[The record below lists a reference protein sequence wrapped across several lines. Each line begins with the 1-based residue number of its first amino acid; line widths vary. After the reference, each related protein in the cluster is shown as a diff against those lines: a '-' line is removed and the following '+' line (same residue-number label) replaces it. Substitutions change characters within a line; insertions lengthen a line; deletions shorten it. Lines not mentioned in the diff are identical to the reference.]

1 MATIEDLF
9 AALKEA
15 DKAGDV
21 EGATKLAQYISNLG
35 YGPQIEPEKPA
46 PKVGVTDYLKDIPKA
61 VGRGAVGLLET
72 AGIGAAAALP
82 EEYETKAREF
92 ITGAATPAKEYLAP
106 ATPEIGES
114 IPSKLFAGV
123 GSTAPFFA
131 LGPLGLAG
139 RLAATGLGTAA
150 GAGEARTGAELA
162 GATPE
167 ERAKATALGAPT
179 GLLDLI
185 APNIGPLKNL
195 LTTAL
200 ARGGVEGLTEA
211 AQKVAQNMIA
221 KGIYNPEQDVLAGSG
236 EEGAYGAGVGALTS
250 LLVDLTLGRRAK
262 GPKAGEQPAAPPVSE
277 APAVPEVP
285 SAVPPAVPPTAGGF
299 SAEDAARLRQEAEQ
313 AEVARQEAIAERERL
328 AEEERQQAMAT
339 TQERMAGVP
348 GMAGMPGA
356 NEAMMGQV
364 RRRQAEEAAAE
375 QARQQAEVQRQRD
388 EQLAQEDELRSQ
400 IDKINNTTFSADPV
414 QNQIAKDRA
423 LGQLRSELGSMTA
436 ARIRA
441 EQAEPPKYEPITA
454 PQEAPKGAKVTKF
467 TPEEEAEI
475 EGLKSNLSEVNKEIA
490 KAKKEKTSLFNRLKG
505 ELIYRPGSFGIKD
518 IDSDN
523 KALGALFNKKGQGVL
538 LEDLVADGSLDEFLP
553 ARNRALIGGVQNP
566 NFDASAAVEHIADKL
581 RTRQY
586 GSTAESET
594 LGRLTEEKDR
604 IQQEIDRLQTVPEV
618 NLDLARRAGVPKAEE
633 EQISLPDLEA
643 DAQMKGVDTEALKQR
658 VATANPDATPEQFL
672 GFYRGALGAAT
683 STSPSYDIGGYEYTA
698 EELETSIAERLTD
711 EEIDEYIAQAE
722 AEQAATA
729 RVAKKPAPR
738 SKAEP
743 APKREAEEEPLTPE
757 PTAEP
762 EDIKI
767 PGARQSV
774 ALGDA
779 VVDNDWDRI
788 TDELQKSKNP
798 IIANIGR
805 MSKDLVGVFT
815 EINPRVVRASN
826 PRALAGWSPST
837 NGIYFKNKTAASSE
851 HVVAHE
857 ATHAL
862 TYYAVKNPRPDQ
874 KAAVKRLDNLYR
886 FVKTKLKAEGK
897 GKLYGLKNMDEFLAE
912 ANGNPDF
919 QKELARIPYQKQTA
933 WGAFTQAV
941 ADILGIK
948 NSSALTEV
956 LALTEEL
963 TTPAS
968 RKTVAK
974 PPVQEKKPTT
984 QAKPPTEAK
993 PEKPPVLTAPPG
1005 FKLKKGRNEQV
1016 VLAAQELDAGRI
1028 TKEEYDRYVDY
1039 YMEIAPVPSP
1049 EPPLNE
1055 AGMKRVLKSNQVEKI
1070 NPSIAN
1076 NTPVGLRMDINALE
1090 KAKLLREKTGENV
1103 NGSVVAIHPKNNPR
1117 SPIGYSG
1124 SAYVTN
1130 AKFAPRNEAEA
1141 MQVAMNLKD
1150 KSPQQTI
1157 EGRWV
1162 NKSNDEIYRMV
1173 QEHLNDPSWAQVNF
1187 DPLRHSFFFDRT
1199 TRQPILSADEV
1210 LQVGRF
1216 VLAKNP
1222 VYGKREDFLYMEGK
1236 GTAPDT
1242 PAFKKWFGD
1251 SKVVDENGEPLVVY
1265 HGTTKDFD
1273 VFKSDAYR
1281 GQSFF
1286 TDSPNVAGTY
1296 AKDKGGSVY
1305 PVYLKINKPFE
1316 HDFDGKSWDKIR
1328 RKDLP
1333 FKVSSKLIDANAQ
1346 SGYGPNAEFSLQA
1359 VAAAAQDAG
1368 YDGLIAR
1375 NVRDSLDV
1383 SGGQETSTV
1392 YVVNGDTQIKS
1403 AIGNRG
1409 TYSETEPS
1417 IIALELSPTAR
1428 DALEILEGQGRTV
1441 KAPEPGYIEKT
1452 KQSWDNAVQNPKLT
1466 REQAIS
1472 TFRKWL
1478 DQFETWAFS
1487 SDAGLNNQI
1496 RKAIIESTLG
1506 QEEKI
1511 GRLLNASLSQTVHS
1525 DAVANLFLTKG
1536 DIKWDDVIKKWVGVD
1551 SDNNILKLSKQ
1562 MDAIADKHG
1571 MTKEQIE
1578 LIAHTAFEAKRT
1590 QSLIREN
1597 ANIVARAEA
1606 MRAEAA
1612 RIRADSPVAAS
1623 ELLEKANRLEKTQKI
1638 IHLVDQDGNID
1649 YEAIKAGMTQFE
1661 LFPELNDVVKTWDG
1675 IRSNALKVMVDT
1687 GLYSQEEAENLMAN
1701 ADYVPFFRE
1710 DQIEQGKG
1718 PKEFLRSLSVQ
1729 ADKRMKGSRK
1739 PVNDIF
1745 DNMVRWT
1752 QYAVN
1757 RGVRNRSALALVDAA
1772 GSVGLG
1778 EKVSGPKDGENVV
1791 RVWRN
1796 GQEEYHSMADPM
1808 FVSAFQGLESVS
1820 IPTVKFFSK
1829 FADVLRNS
1837 VVLFPL
1843 FSVSQVT
1850 QDSFAAMFSSG
1861 LKPQFALSIPFRAA
1875 KEFLQTLR
1883 GKSSIHEELKNVGV
1897 VGVRDFTSSIIRSE
1911 VEVLSGLKKDKSF
1924 WDKVKRQLGNFAMA
1938 ADNAVRQATYEA
1950 ALAQGMSRAEAIEKA
1965 FEIFNVRRRGS
1976 SQMLA
1981 MAGQVIPFFNA
1992 YLAAQ
1997 NVAYRTLTGVGTSP
2011 TERKAALQTLAAT
2024 TASVMAL
2031 SMLYAMMM
2039 GDDEG
2044 YEKKP
2049 TPTRDRLLMI
2059 PGTNGLGI
2067 PLRADAFVLP
2077 KVLAEHTYHLI
2088 TENGMTDPAKF
2099 RASLASL
2106 LANSILSP
2114 TPVPQAVK
2122 PLAEAILNYDFFQQQ
2137 PLVGIYQAKKDKS
2150 RQFEDSTSEFAKVLG
2165 QTELI
2170 SPIVADHLI
2179 RGMFGSFGGLFL
2191 MTTNPLIAAM
2201 AGTTRPDMSLQD
2213 AANAIPNA
2221 SAFVSKEYEVGLRKD
2236 FYALK
2241 DITDRA
2247 ANTLSD
2253 LKNRS
2258 PQEIEEYLSDE
2269 KVRQRLALS
2278 PVVNRIANQ
2287 LTTIRKQV
2295 NMITNIEDP
2304 KFTSERK
2311 EEEIRK
2317 LREMEYQLLKN
2328 IDLRKLREMAQM

>member
-21 EGATKLAQYISNLG
+21 EGATKLAQYISSLG

-92 ITGAATPAKEYLAP
+92 ITGAATPAKQYLAP

-114 IPSKLFAGV
+114 IPGKLFAGV

-185 APNIGPLKNL
+185 APNIGPLKSL

-200 ARGGVEGLTEA
+200 ARGGVEGVTEA

-250 LLVDLTLGRRAK
+250 LIIDLALGRRAK
-262 GPKAGEQPAAPPVSE
+262 GPKAGEEPAVPPVAE

-285 SAVPPAVPPTAGGF
+285 SAVPEVPTAVPPTAGGF

-328 AEEERQQAMAT
+328 AEEERQQAMAA
-339 TQERMAGVP
+339 TQERMAGLP
-348 GMAGMPGA
+348 GIAGAPGA
-356 NEAMMGQV
+356 NEAMMGEV
-364 RRRQAEEAAAE
+364 RRRQEEEAAAE

-388 EQLAQEDELRSQ
+388 EQLVREDELRSQ
-400 IDKINNTTFSADPV
+400 IDEINNTTFSADPV
-414 QNQIAKDRA
+414 QNQIAKERA
-423 LGQLRSELGSMTA
+423 LGQLRTELGSMIA
-436 ARIRA
+436 ARTRA
-441 EQAEPPKYEPITA
+441 EQAEPPKFEPITA
-454 PQEAPKGAKVTKF
+454 PQEVPKGAKVTKF

-586 GSTAESET
+586 GSTAESEM

-729 RVAKKPAPR
+729 RTAKKPAPR
-738 SKAEP
+738 AKAEP
-743 APKREAEEEPLTPE
+743 APKRKAEEEPVTPE

-767 PGARQSV
+767 PDARQSV
-774 ALGDA
+774 ALSDA
-779 VVDNDWDRI
+779 VVDNDWGRI

-805 MSKDLVGVFT
+805 MSRDLAGVFT

-826 PRALAGWSPST
+826 QRALAGWSPNT

-857 ATHAL
+857 VTHAL
-862 TYYAVKNPRPDQ
+862 TYYAVNNPRPDQ

-912 ANGNPDF
+912 ANGNPEF

-933 WGAFTQAV
+933 WGAFTQAI

-963 TTPAS
+963 TTPQS

-974 PPVQEKKPTT
+974 TSKKETS
-984 QAKPPTEAK
+984 K
-993 PEKPPVLTAPPG
+993 
-1005 FKLKKGRNEQV
+1005 
-1016 VLAAQELDAGRI
+1016 I
-1028 TKEEYDRYVDY
+1028 
-1039 YMEIAPVPSP
+1039 VP
-1049 EPPLNE
+1049 
-1055 AGMKRVLKSNQVEKI
+1055 VEK
-1070 NPSIAN
+1070 
-1076 NTPVGLRMDINALE
+1076 TPWSERETPDAYG
-1090 KAKLLREKTGENV
+1090 REKTLSQMYKRMLNTYDELDSVEDAYDYAYEN
-1103 NGSVVAIHPKNNPR
+1103 ATPEEKYILR
-1117 SPIGYSG
+1117 
-1124 SAYVTN
+1124 
-1130 AKFAPRNEAEA
+1130 E
-1141 MQVAMNLKD
+1141 LKKD
-1150 KSPQQTI
+1150 
-1157 EGRWV
+1157 
-1162 NKSNDEIYRMV
+1162 
-1173 QEHLNDPSWAQVNF
+1173 
-1187 DPLRHSFFFDRT
+1187 
-1199 TRQPILSADEV
+1199 
-1210 LQVGRF
+1210 
-1216 VLAKNP
+1216 
-1222 VYGKREDFLYMEGK
+1222 DFLGFDYPHQAIRAIIEDPNAYEMSRGLK
-1236 GTAPDT
+1236 TAISRL
-1242 PAFKKWFGD
+1242 G
-1251 SKVVDENGEPLVVY
+1251 NQY
-1265 HGTTKDFD
+1265 ITKD
-1273 VFKSDAYR
+1273 
-1281 GQSFF
+1281 
-1286 TDSPNVAGTY
+1286 
-1296 AKDKGGSVY
+1296 
-1305 PVYLKINKPFE
+1305 L
-1316 HDFDGKSWDKIR
+1316 
-1328 RKDLP
+1328 L
-1333 FKVSSKLIDANAQ
+1333 
-1346 SGYGPNAEFSLQA
+1346 A
-1359 VAAAAQDAG
+1359 V
-1368 YDGLIAR
+1368 
-1375 NVRDSLDV
+1375 
-1383 SGGQETSTV
+1383 
-1392 YVVNGDTQIKS
+1392 
-1403 AIGNRG
+1403 
-1409 TYSETEPS
+1409 
-1417 IIALELSPTAR
+1417 ELSPTAR

-1452 KQSWDNAVQNPKLT
+1452 KQAWDNAVQNPKLT
-1466 REQAIS
+1466 KEQALNS
-1472 TFRKWL
+1472 FSKL
-1478 DQFETWAFS
+1478 SSQFKTWAFS
-1487 SDAGLNNQI
+1487 SDAGLQDQI
-1496 RKAIIESTLG
+1496 RKAVLESTIG

-1511 GRLLNASLSQTVHS
+1511 GILLNASLSQTVNS
-1525 DAVANLFLTKG
+1525 DAIANLFLMKG
-1536 DIKWDDVIKKWVGVD
+1536 NVKWDEDLKKWVAVED
-1551 SDNNILKLSKQ
+1551 KNNIATLSGQ
-1562 MDAIADKHG
+1562 LDQIAEKHG

-1590 QSLIREN
+1590 LSLIREN
-1597 ANIVARAEA
+1597 EKIAAQAEA
-1606 MRAEAA
+1606 MRSEAK

-1623 ELLEKANRLEKTQKI
+1623 ELLEKANRLEKTQKV

-1661 LFPELNDVVKTWDG
+1661 LFPELHDVVKTWDG

-1687 GLYSQEEAENLMAN
+1687 GLYSPEEAENLMAN

-1710 DQIEQGKG
+1710 DQIEEGKG

-1752 QYAVN
+1752 QYAIN
-1757 RGVRNRSALALVDAA
+1757 RGVRNRSAIALTETAEAIGIAEQVKD
-1772 GSVGLG
+1772 
-1778 EKVSGPKDGENVV
+1778 PKDGVNVV
-1791 RVWRN
+1791 RVWKNVPRVDKDKKPVLDGN
-1796 GQEEYHSMADPM
+1796 GKQIIDNKQVYYSMADPM
-1808 FVSAFQGLESVS
+1808 FMSAFQGLESVS
-1820 IPTVKFFSK
+1820 IPTIKFFSK
-1829 FADVLRNS
+1829 FADILRNS

-1843 FSVSQVT
+1843 FSLSQVT

-1883 GKSSIHEELKNVGV
+1883 GKSSTHEELKNVGAT
-1897 VGVRDFTSSIIRSE
+1897 GVRDFTSSIIRSE
-1911 VEVLSGLKKDKSF
+1911 VEVLAGLKKDKSF
-1924 WDKVKRQLGNFAMA
+1924 WDKVKRQLGNVAMA

-1950 ALAQGMSRAEAIEKA
+1950 AIAQGMSRREAIEKA

-1997 NVAYRTLTGVGTSP
+1997 NVAYRTLTGEGISP

-2059 PGTNGLGI
+2059 PGTNGYGI
-2067 PLRADAFVLP
+2067 PLRSDLFLLP
-2077 KVLAEHTYHLI
+2077 KVLAEHTYHLL

-2099 RASLASL
+2099 RASMASL
-2106 LANSILSP
+2106 LANSFLSP
-2114 TPVPQAVK
+2114 TVVPQAVK
-2122 PLAEAILNYDFFQQQ
+2122 PWVEAAINFDFFQQQ
-2137 PLVGIYQAKKDKS
+2137 PLVGIYQSKKAID
-2150 RQFEDSTSEFAKVLG
+2150 RQFTNSTSEFAKALAQVPIRYNFEKAEWQG
-2165 QTELI
+2165 I
-2170 SPIVADHLI
+2170 ASPIAIDHI
-2179 RGMFGSFGGLFL
+2179 VRGMFGSFGGLFL
-2191 MTTNPLIAAM
+2191 EMTNPIIAAA
-2201 AGTTRPDMSLQD
+2201 AGTTRPAMSIRD
-2213 AANAIPNA
+2213 AFNAIPNA
-2221 SAFVSKEYEVGLRKD
+2221 SAFISKEYEVGLRKD

-2241 DITDRA
+2241 DVTDRA

-2253 LKNRS
+2253 YKQRNPEEIKAFLEDPKNKIRVGMA
-2258 PQEIEEYLSDE
+2258 PM
-2269 KVRQRLALS
+2269 
-2278 PVVNRIANQ
+2278 VNSIAQ
-2287 LTTIRKQV
+2287 KLTEIRKNV
-2295 NMITNIEDP
+2295 DLITNIEDP
-2304 KFTSERK
+2304 KYTAERK
-2311 EEEIRK
+2311 EEMIK
-2317 LREMEYQLLKN
+2317 KFREQEYQLLKN

>member
-1 MATIEDLF
+1 MATIEQVF
-9 AALKEA
+9 EALKAAE
-15 DKAGDV
+15 KAGNTED
-21 EGATKLAQYISNLG
+21 AYKLAVYLNGLG
-35 YGPQIEPEKPA
+35 YGPQPEPEKPA

-92 ITGAATPAKEYLAP
+92 ITGAATPAKQYLAP

-114 IPSKLFAGV
+114 ISSKLFTGV

-150 GAGEARTGAELA
+150 GAGEARTGAEQA

-167 ERAKATALGAPT
+167 ERAKATLLGAPT

-250 LLVDLTLGRRAK
+250 LLIDITLGRRAK
-262 GPKAGEQPAAPPVSE
+262 GPKAGEQPGAPPVAE

-285 SAVPPAVPPTAGGF
+285 SAVPEVPTAVPPTAGGF

-328 AEEERQQAMAT
+328 AEEERQQVMAA
-339 TQERMAGVP
+339 TQERMAGLP
-348 GMAGMPGA
+348 GFTGMPREKTEEDIGA
-356 NEAMMGQV
+356 PEDLMGEI
-364 RRRQAEEAAAE
+364 RRRQEKEAAAE
-375 QARQQAEVQRQRD
+375 QERQQAEVQRQRD
-388 EQLAQEDELRSQ
+388 EQLVREDELRSQ
-400 IDKINNTTFSADPV
+400 IDEINNTTFSADPV
-414 QNQIAKDRA
+414 QNQIAKERA
-423 LGQLRSELGSMTA
+423 LGQLRTELGSMIA
-436 ARIRA
+436 ARTRA

-454 PQEAPKGAKVTKF
+454 PQEVPKGAKVTKF

-586 GSTAESET
+586 GSTAESEM

-643 DAQMKGVDTEALKQR
+643 DAKMKGVDTEALKQR

-729 RVAKKPAPR
+729 RTAKKPAPR
-738 SKAEP
+738 AKAEP
-743 APKREAEEEPLTPE
+743 APKREAEEEPVT
-757 PTAEP
+757 TEP
-762 EDIKI
+762 EEIKI

-774 ALGDA
+774 ALSDA
-779 VVDNDWDRI
+779 VVDNDWGRI

-805 MSKDLVGVFT
+805 MSRDLAGVFT

-826 PRALAGWSPST
+826 PRALAGWSPNT

-862 TYYAVKNPRPDQ
+862 TYYAVNNPRPDQ

-912 ANGNPDF
+912 ANGNPEF

-948 NSSALTEV
+948 NSSALSEV

-963 TTPAS
+963 TTTPAS
-968 RKTVAK
+968 SKNVAK
-974 PPVQEKKPTT
+974 APVQEKPKVEEKPG
-984 QAKPPTEAK
+984 KPPE
-993 PEKPPVLTAPPG
+993 LTAPAG
-1005 FKLKKGRNEQV
+1005 FKEKKGRNTQV
-1016 VLAAQELDAGRI
+1016 VLAARELAAGRI
-1028 TKEEYDRYVDY
+1028 TKQEYDRYVDY
-1039 YMEIAPVPSP
+1039 YTPIGPVLGDKLEAPIADAQMRDI
-1049 EPPLNE
+1049 LTN
-1055 AGMKRVLKSNQVEKI
+1055 KI
-1070 NPSIAN
+1070 KQKKKAELVDAPIADG
-1076 NTPVGLRMDINALE
+1076 TKVGLRMDIPALE
-1090 KAKLLREKTGENV
+1090 WGRANGV
-1103 NGSVVAIHPKNNPR
+1103 NGSVVSVHRGTSPNTKTTGPNISYKSTGHIKN
-1117 SPIGYSG
+1117 
-1124 SAYVTN
+1124 AV
-1130 AKFAPRNEAEA
+1130 FAPRSEERAFGIAQALEGPSGE
-1141 MQVAMNLKD
+1141 

-1157 EGRWV
+1157 EGEWINTPPDRAFSMV
-1162 NKSNDEIYRMV
+1162 KNLLSNPEWKQIS
-1173 QEHLNDPSWAQVNF
+1173 L
-1187 DPLRHSFFFDRT
+1187 DPLRHSFFYDRAN
-1199 TRQPILSADEV
+1199 RKPVLSADEV

-1222 VYGKREDFLYMEGK
+1222 VYGKREDFLYMEG
-1236 GTAPDT
+1236 
-1242 PAFKKWFGD
+1242 
-1251 SKVVDENGEPLVVY
+1251 EP
-1265 HGTTKDFD
+1265 
-1273 VFKSDAYR
+1273 KS
-1281 GQSFF
+1281 
-1286 TDSPNVAGTY
+1286 
-1296 AKDKGGSVY
+1296 
-1305 PVYLKINKPFE
+1305 L
-1316 HDFDGKSWDKIR
+1316 
-1328 RKDLP
+1328 L
-1333 FKVSSKLIDANAQ
+1333 
-1346 SGYGPNAEFSLQA
+1346 
-1359 VAAAAQDAG
+1359 
-1368 YDGLIAR
+1368 
-1375 NVRDSLDV
+1375 
-1383 SGGQETSTV
+1383 
-1392 YVVNGDTQIKS
+1392 
-1403 AIGNRG
+1403 
-1409 TYSETEPS
+1409 
-1417 IIALELSPTAR
+1417 ALELSPTAR

-1441 KAPEPGYIEKT
+1441 KAPETGYIEKT
-1452 KQSWDNAVQNPKLT
+1452 KQAWDNAVQNPKLT
-1466 REQAIS
+1466 KEQSIS
-1472 TFRKWL
+1472 AFRKWA

-1496 RKAIIESTLG
+1496 RKAVMDSMIG

-1511 GRLLNASLSQTVHS
+1511 GILLNSSLSQTVHS

-1590 QSLIREN
+1590 QSMIRNN

-1606 MRAEAA
+1606 MRAEAK
-1612 RIRADSPVAAS
+1612 RIRGSSPVAAS
-1623 ELLEKANRLEKTQKI
+1623 ELLDKANRLEAKQKI
-1638 IHLVDQDGNID
+1638 IHMTPEQIQ
-1649 YEAIKAGMTQFE
+1649 AGMTQYE
-1661 LFPELNDVVKTWDG
+1661 LFPELNELVKTWNG
-1675 IRSNALKVMVDT
+1675 IRGNAIKVMVDT
-1687 GLYSQEEAENLMAN
+1687 GLYSEEEAENLLAN

-1729 ADKRMKGSRK
+1729 ADKRMKGSMK

-1757 RGVRNRSALALVDAA
+1757 RGVRNRSALALVDTA
-1772 GSVGLG
+1772 GAVGLG
-1778 EKVSGPKDGENVV
+1778 EKVADPKDGENVV
-1791 RVWRN
+1791 RVWRD
-1796 GQEEYHSMADPM
+1796 GKEEYHSMADPM
-1808 FVSAFQGLESVS
+1808 FVSAFRGLESVS
-1820 IPTVKFFSK
+1820 IPTIKFFSK

-1861 LKPQFALSIPFRAA
+1861 LRPQHALSIPFRAV
-1875 KEFLQTLR
+1875 KEFIQTLR
-1883 GKSSIHEELKNVGV
+1883 GKSSTHEELKNVGA
-1897 VGVRDFTSSIIRSE
+1897 VGVRDFTSSIIRSD
-1911 VEVLSGLKKDKSF
+1911 VEVMAGLKKDKNL
-1924 WDKVKRQLGNFAMA
+1924 WEKVKRGLGTWAMA

-1950 ALAQGMSRAEAIEKA
+1950 AIAQGMSRSEAIEKA

-2049 TPTRDRLLMI
+2049 TPTRDRLLII
-2059 PGTNGLGI
+2059 PGTNGNGI
-2067 PLRADAFVLP
+2067 PLRSDLFLLP
-2077 KVLAEHTYHLI
+2077 KALAEHTYHLL

-2099 RASLASL
+2099 RASMASL
-2106 LANSILSP
+2106 LANSFLSP
-2114 TPVPQAVK
+2114 TVVPQAVK
-2122 PLAEAILNYDFFQQQ
+2122 PLVEAAINFDFFQQQ
-2137 PLVGIYQAKKDKS
+2137 PLVGIYQGKKAID
-2150 RQFEDSTSEFAKVLG
+2150 RQFTNSTSEFAKALAQVPIRYNFEKAEWQG
-2165 QTELI
+2165 I
-2170 SPIVADHLI
+2170 ASPIAIDHI
-2179 RGMFGSFGGLFL
+2179 VRGMFGSFGGLFL
-2191 MTTNPLIAAM
+2191 EMTNPIIAAA
-2201 AGTTRPDMSLQD
+2201 AGTTRPAMSIRD
-2213 AANAIPNA
+2213 AFNAIPNA
-2221 SAFVSKEYEVGLRKD
+2221 SAFISKEYEVGLRKD

-2241 DITDRA
+2241 DVTDRA

-2253 LKNRS
+2253 YKQRNPEEIKAFLEDPKNKIRVGMA
-2258 PQEIEEYLSDE
+2258 PM
-2269 KVRQRLALS
+2269 
-2278 PVVNRIANQ
+2278 VNSIAQ
-2287 LTTIRKQV
+2287 KLTEIRKNV
-2295 NMITNIEDP
+2295 DLITNIEDP
-2304 KFTSERK
+2304 KYTAERK
-2311 EEEIRK
+2311 EEMIK
-2317 LREMEYQLLKN
+2317 KFREQEYQLLKN